1 MPKDYATLNLT
12 VPIVITLLLA
22 AATSKAAEVQFQRVM
37 MSTGLSKIELFTLQ
51 IASAMAA
58 NHSEKYLPETIA
70 EEAYAVALATFE
82 KLEVLHQHHSIMTML
97 NMVQCYHILRHLMK
111 V

>member
-1 MPKDYATLNLT
+1 MNKELQHLMAPAYPTF
-12 VPIVITLLLA
+12 PIQD
-22 AATSKAAEVQFQRVM
+22 QFQRVM

-82 KLEVLHQHHSIMTML
+82 KLEEELQKLTVPQ
-97 NMVQCYHILRHLMK
+97 NRILDEKGEPGTGL
-111 V
+111 